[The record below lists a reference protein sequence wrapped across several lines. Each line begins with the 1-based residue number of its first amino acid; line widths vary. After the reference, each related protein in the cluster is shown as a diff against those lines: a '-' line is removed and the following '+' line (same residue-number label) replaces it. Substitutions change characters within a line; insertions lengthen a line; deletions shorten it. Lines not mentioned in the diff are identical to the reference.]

1 MTSER
6 NPEGGFMNQKKEME
20 KAFPMKPNTKPLKK
34 QDQVQSGNGRKAEP
48 LSSMTQC

>member
-34 QDQVQSGNGRKAEP
+34 QDQFNQAMEERQNPYLR
-48 LSSMTQC
+48 